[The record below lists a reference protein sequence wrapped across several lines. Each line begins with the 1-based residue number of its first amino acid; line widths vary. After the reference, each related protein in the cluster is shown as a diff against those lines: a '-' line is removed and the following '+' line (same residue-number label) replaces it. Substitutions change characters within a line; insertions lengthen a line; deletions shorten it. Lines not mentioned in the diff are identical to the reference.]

1 MLYSPLHKINCMEFI
16 KLHYENNKIN
26 NDEFEEYF
34 KQLDIQFKQ
43 LDIQLANIEKLG
55 SSLLVIGYFFFIH
68 GSNLDILEILDINN
82 TGETSTS
89 VTLLGAEFILV
100 GYIFLFIESTN
111 RLEER
116 RFQKEVLSQDIDLS
130 PYENLY
136 HAYLFSILIN
146 IIRVHALSEI
156 DKTSQTGEVF
166 V

>member
-34 KQLDIQFKQ
+34 KQLDIQ
-43 LDIQLANIEKLG
+43 LANIEKFG

-68 GSNLDILEILDINN
+68 GSNLDILEVLDINN

-89 VTLLGAEFILV
+89 VTLLGSEFILV

-156 DKTSQTGEVF
+156 YKTSQTGEVF

>member
-1 MLYSPLHKINCMEFI
+1 MEFI

-34 KQLDIQFKQ
+34 KQLDIQ
-43 LDIQLANIEKLG
+43 LANIEKFG

-136 HAYLFSILIN
+136 HAYLF
-146 IIRVHALSEI
+146 
-156 DKTSQTGEVF
+156 QF
-166 V
+166 

>member
-1 MLYSPLHKINCMEFI
+1 MQ
-16 KLHYENNKIN
+16 YENNKSN
-26 NDEFEEYF
+26 NNKFEEYF
-34 KQLDIQFKQ
+34 NK
-43 LDIQLANIEKLG
+43 LDIQLANIEKFG
-55 SSLLVIGYFFFIH
+55 SSLLIIGYFLFIH

-89 VTLLGAEFILV
+89 VTLLGAELILV
-100 GYIFLFIESTN
+100 GYVLLFIESTN

-116 RFQKEVLSQDIDLS
+116 RFQKEVLYQDIDLS

-146 IIRVHALSEI
+146 IIRVHALTEI
-156 DKTSQTGEVF
+156 DKTSTTGEVF

>member
-1 MLYSPLHKINCMEFI
+1 M
-16 KLHYENNKIN
+16 HYENNKIN

-34 KQLDIQFKQ
+34 KQLDIQ
-43 LDIQLANIEKLG
+43 LANIEKFG

-136 HAYLFSILIN
+136 HAYLFPILIN
-146 IIRVHALSEI
+146 RIRVHALSEI
-156 DKTSQTGEVF
+156 YKTSQTGEVF

>member
-1 MLYSPLHKINCMEFI
+1 M
-16 KLHYENNKIN
+16 HYENNKIN

-34 KQLDIQFKQ
+34 KQLDIQ
-43 LDIQLANIEKLG
+43 LANIEKFG

-68 GSNLDILEILDINN
+68 GSNLDILEVLDINN

-130 PYENLY
+130 HYENLY

>member
-1 MLYSPLHKINCMEFI
+1 MEFI

-26 NDEFEEYF
+26 NNEFEEY
-34 KQLDIQFKQ
+34 FKQ

-156 DKTSQTGEVF
+156 EKTSQTGEVF

>member
-1 MLYSPLHKINCMEFI
+1 M
-16 KLHYENNKIN
+16 HYENNKIN

-34 KQLDIQFKQ
+34 KQLDIQ
-43 LDIQLANIEKLG
+43 LANIEKFG
-55 SSLLVIGYFFFIH
+55 SSLLVIH

>member
-1 MLYSPLHKINCMEFI
+1 M
-16 KLHYENNKIN
+16 HYENNKIN

-34 KQLDIQFKQ
+34 KQLDIQ
-43 LDIQLANIEKLG
+43 LANIEKFG

-68 GSNLDILEILDINN
+68 GSNLDILEVLDINN

-116 RFQKEVLSQDIDLS
+116 RFQKEVLSQDIYLS
-130 PYENLY
+130 PY
-136 HAYLFSILIN
+136 
-146 IIRVHALSEI
+146 
-156 DKTSQTGEVF
+156 
-166 V
+166 

>member
-1 MLYSPLHKINCMEFI
+1 MEFI

-34 KQLDIQFKQ
+34 KQLDIQ
-43 LDIQLANIEKLG
+43 LANIEKFG

-130 PYENLY
+130 PY
-136 HAYLFSILIN
+136 
-146 IIRVHALSEI
+146 
-156 DKTSQTGEVF
+156 
-166 V
+166 